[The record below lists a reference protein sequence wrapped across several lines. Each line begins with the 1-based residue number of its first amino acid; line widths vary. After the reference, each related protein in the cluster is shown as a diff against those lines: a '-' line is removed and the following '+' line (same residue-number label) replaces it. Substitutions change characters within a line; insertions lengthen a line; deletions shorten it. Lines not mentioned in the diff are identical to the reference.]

1 MLGTAAA
8 QLRLAF
14 ALLTG
19 RPIPPWTLSALT
31 DAAIATRREFGE
43 IGGAAEAIAGPA
55 LDETTRRE
63 VQLRRFRRQ
72 AALAATET
80 AYYRRLFAPLGLDP
94 GALTWEAMAR
104 VPRTPKTALR
114 DDPDAFVRRG
124 ADCFLRA
131 TTHGTTGQP
140 TAVCFSLA
148 ELRTMAALSGLGFL
162 LQGTLGPD
170 DVVQVCTS
178 ARGLLGNIGLA
189 GGAAHAGALVLPV
202 GVIAPQQALA
212 QLAAPLRLHGKKARA
227 SVLVAYPSYL
237 GMLVQEGLR
246 RGYRPGDFG
255 LERIAASGEIVTQ
268 GLKERARPLFGD
280 VRWVESW
287 AMTEAI
293 PFGGTVCEEGHL
305 HYPVDQGLAEVLDPE
320 RGDAVGPGEAGT
332 LVVTPFAPF
341 RDTTLLLRFD
351 TEDVVR
357 TLPEPPACSQRSLP
371 ATTDLLGKL
380 RLSVRHDD
388 GWTYPRQVLEALE
401 GLDAI
406 PLPARCGFWAVPG
419 GVAVEAVARDTDAE
433 TRQIAARRLE
443 AHDVPVREVT
453 LVTDAAALRRP
464 YPLRGDLR
472 EAHFATGAP
481 P

>member
-1 MLGTAAA
+1 
-8 QLRLAF
+8 
-14 ALLTG
+14 
-19 RPIPPWTLSALT
+19 
-31 DAAIATRREFGE
+31 
-43 IGGAAEAIAGPA
+43 
-55 LDETTRRE
+55 
-63 VQLRRFRRQ
+63 
-72 AALAATET
+72 
-80 AYYRRLFAPLGLDP
+80 
-94 GALTWEAMAR
+94 
-104 VPRTPKTALR
+104 
-114 DDPDAFVRRG
+114 
-124 ADCFLRA
+124 
-131 TTHGTTGQP
+131 
-140 TAVCFSLA
+140 
-148 ELRTMAALSGLGFL
+148 
-162 LQGTLGPD
+162 
-170 DVVQVCTS
+170 
-178 ARGLLGNIGLA
+178 
-189 GGAAHAGALVLPV
+189 
-202 GVIAPQQALA
+202 
-212 QLAAPLRLHGKKARA
+212 
-227 SVLVAYPSYL
+227 
-237 GMLVQEGLR
+237 
-246 RGYRPGDFG
+246 
-255 LERIAASGEIVTQ
+255 
-268 GLKERARPLFGD
+268 
-280 VRWVESW
+280 
-287 AMTEAI
+287 MTEAI